1 MADIFVSISEAIQIG
16 DQDKVAKLAE
26 EALTKGIP
34 ALDILDNAM
43 VPGIETTGEKFKSGE
58 FFLPEILICARAMN
72 RGIEVLTPHFPK
84 EGAHKRGTVVI
95 GTIEGDMHDIGKN
108 LVRMMLECSGFRIV
122 DLGVDAPPSS
132 FVEAAHD
139 QKADIIAV
147 SALLTTT
154 MVNIPKVI
162 EALKQSGIGDKV
174 KVMIGGAPVTRAY
187 ADQIGAEGFAEDCT
201 AAVDEAK
208 RLVAV

>member
-1 MADIFVSISEAIQIG
+1 MADIFVAISEAIQMG
-16 DQDKVAKLAE
+16 DRDKVAKLAE
-26 EALTKGIP
+26 EALKKGTP
-34 ALDILDNAM
+34 ALDILYKGM
-43 VPGIETTGEKFKSGE
+43 VPGIESMGEKFKSGE

-72 RGIEVLTPHFPK
+72 RGTEVLNPYFPK
-84 EGAHKRGTVVI
+84 EGVHKRGTVVI

-108 LVRMMLECSGFRIV
+108 LVRMMLECSGFRMV
-122 DLGVDAPPSS
+122 DLGVDVSADS
-132 FVEAAHD
+132 FAEAARE
-139 QKADIIAV
+139 QKADIIAI

-162 EALKQSGIGDKV
+162 EALKRSGIRDNV

-208 RLVAV
+208 RLVAA